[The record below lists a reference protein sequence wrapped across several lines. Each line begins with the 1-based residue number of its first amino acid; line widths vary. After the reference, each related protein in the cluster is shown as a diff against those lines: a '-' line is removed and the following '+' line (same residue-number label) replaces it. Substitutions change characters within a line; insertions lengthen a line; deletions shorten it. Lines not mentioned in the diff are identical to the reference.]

1 MIYDLFHQLVY
12 QDDEFFIEEDYT
24 HIFPTYYV
32 YSKNTGKIIGSTN
45 ASNYMGVCRELMN
58 DYRKLTVLKKDGK
71 ENICP
76 GMCGGVF

>member
-12 QDDEFFIEEDYT
+12 QDDEFFIEADHT

-32 YSKNTGKIIGSTN
+32 CSKNTGKIIGSTN

-58 DYRKLTVLKKDGK
+58 DYRKLTVLKDGK

-76 GMCGGVF
+76 GMCGGAV